1 MVTEAKGVDKM
12 REKVVVGIKGLRE
25 GQTEGWDPQRI
36 LWWAGQEEC
45 SVTKYKDKNVSKGE

>member
-1 MVTEAKGVDKM
+1 M
-12 REKVVVGIKGLRE
+12 REKVAVGIKGLRK
-25 GQTEGWDPQRI
+25 GQAEEWDPQRI